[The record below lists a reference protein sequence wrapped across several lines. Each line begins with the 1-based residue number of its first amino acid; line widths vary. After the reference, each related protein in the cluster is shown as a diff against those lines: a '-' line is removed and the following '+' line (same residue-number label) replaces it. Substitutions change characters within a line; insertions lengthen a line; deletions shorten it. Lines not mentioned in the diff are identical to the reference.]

1 VHFVLNAT
9 DGLHFNATI
18 CLHQLSTGVAIRPVF
33 ELQDGVARPRDVI
46 ELAMPTL
53 RDDDA
58 ITLVRI

>member
-1 VHFVLNAT
+1 
-9 DGLHFNATI
+9 
-18 CLHQLSTGVAIRPVF
+18 VF